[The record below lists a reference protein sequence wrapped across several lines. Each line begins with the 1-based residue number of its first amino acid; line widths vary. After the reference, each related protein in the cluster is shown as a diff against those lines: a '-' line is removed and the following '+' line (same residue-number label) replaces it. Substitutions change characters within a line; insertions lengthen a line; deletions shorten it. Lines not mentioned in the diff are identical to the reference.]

1 MKLWVCIPVHN
12 RIQFTI
18 KCLESLRRQD
28 YPDFVI
34 IICDDGSTDGTAE
47 QIRKRFPGVLILR
60 GDGNL
65 WWTGATNRCVEYA
78 MQHSTDP
85 SDCIVTLNND
95 LEVPENYL
103 STLATTAM
111 KYPES
116 LITSAGHDIKTK
128 RLVSPGY
135 RQSWL
140 TTKARPI
147 DPLTDHLP
155 GDNNVAWVTHAAGRG
170 TLIPLEVFRKVGL
183 FDWRRL
189 PHYGADYDFSFRA
202 RRAGYKALVSFLAPV
217 FSHVEETGITRVR
230 EKFSLKGL
238 YRYLTNIKSPAS
250 LRVRWWL
257 AVKNC
262 PRILLPSFL
271 LLDLMFIMGSYFK
284 YHSLRPWQKWN
295 QVS

>member
-18 KCLESLRRQD
+18 KCLESLSRQNHRN
-28 YPDFVI
+28 FAIV
-34 IICDDGSTDGTAE
+34 ICDDGSTDGTAE
-47 QIRKRFPGVLILR
+47 QIRKRFPEVLTLQ

-65 WWTGATNRCVEYA
+65 WWTGATNRCVEYVL
-78 MQHSTDP
+78 QHSEDS

-95 LEVPENYL
+95 LEVSENYL
-103 STLATTAM
+103 SSLANAAS
-111 KYPES
+111 KYPRA
-116 LITSAGHDIKTK
+116 LITSVGYDITTK

-155 GDNNVAWVTHAAGRG
+155 GDNNVACVTHAAGRG
-170 TLIPLEVFRKVGL
+170 TLIPLEVFRKIGL
-183 FDWRRL
+183 FDEHRL

-202 RRAGYKALVSFLAPV
+202 GRAGYKVLVCFLAPV
-217 FSHVEETGITRVR
+217 FSHVEETGITKIR

-238 YRYLTNIKSPAS
+238 YRYLTNIKSPAN

-271 LLDLMFIMGSYFK
+271 LLDLMFSVGSYFK
-284 YHSLRPWQKWN
+284 YHSMRP
-295 QVS
+295 